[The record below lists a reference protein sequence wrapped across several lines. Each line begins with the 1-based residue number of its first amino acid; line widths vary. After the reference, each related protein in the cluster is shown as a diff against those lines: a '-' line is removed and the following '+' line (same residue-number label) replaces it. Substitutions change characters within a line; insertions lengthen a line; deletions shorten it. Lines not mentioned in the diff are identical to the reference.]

1 MRRLVSL
8 FAAGLLA
15 AACADPAATDQY
27 DEAEAPPDDDGK
39 ADADTELYVRAGDTS
54 LWVTREVARRQAP
67 GGDLFV
73 LRGRAS
79 RTITEGMG
87 FIIDDPYGDFA
98 IRSARTF
105 EVTWPVD
112 TARTLADGVNQF
124 VRLHFAASGNRP
136 DSITSRVVVRPRLG
150 SFTGSSK
157 LYLTAE
163 MTPVVT
169 GGTVM
174 YRAKGTSTVDL
185 AALTVVTAGQALTD
199 VRLTGPR
206 AFQID
211 LAPDTAFAIAGG
223 REGLEIAAVPTSGS
237 PLAKQARLGLAV
249 KKLGMTTD
257 DPYEKWPRNECETPT
272 KACLQSLPDGTLDL
286 GPCGEALEVLACTR
300 QVGVFVDDVS
310 FQAAFAQ
317 GVQRTGA
324 AAFRADAAGLV
335 GAARVEQF
343 VGGAE
348 QTIESRLEGF
358 FGRWYLTAT
367 ARTSALGT
375 AVDGALRS
383 ALVHP
388 LDLVDPTEPAT
399 DAATVRATAADALL
413 TELARHDFVTTE
425 FARSYEQLVTEYPAQ
440 HVAAI
445 RELRETANVEPYPGM
460 PGVDVVTGRWLGAH
474 IEVSIDHATGA
485 ARGVYIEID

>member
-15 AACADPAATDQY
+15 AACADPGATDQY

-79 RTITEGMG
+79 RSITEGMG

-163 MTPVVT
+163 LTPIVV

-185 AALTVVTAGQALTD
+185 AALTVVTNGQALTD

-223 REGLEIAAVPTSGS
+223 RTGLELAAVPTSGA
-237 PLAKQARLGLAV
+237 PLTKQARLGLAV

-257 DPYEKWPRNECETPT
+257 DPYERWPRPACEVTT
-272 KACLQSLPDGTLDL
+272 KACLQSLPEGSLDL

-300 QVGVFVDDVS
+300 QIGVFVDDVT

-317 GVQRTGA
+317 GVERIA
-324 AAFRADAAGLV
+324 AAPFRADATGLV
-335 GAARVEQF
+335 GVARVEQF

-348 QTIESRLEGF
+348 QTIASRLEGF

-367 ARTSALGT
+367 ARTAALGT
-375 AVDGALRS
+375 AVDGALLS
-383 ALVHP
+383 VVAHP
-388 LDLVDPTEPAT
+388 LDLVDPTEPAP

-413 TELARHDFVTTE
+413 AELARHDFRATE
-425 FARSYEQLVTEYPAQ
+425 LGRSYEQLVTASPAE
-440 HVAAI
+440 HVASI
-445 RELRETANVEPYPGM
+445 RALRETAIVTPDPDL
-460 PGVDVVTGRWLGAH
+460 PGVDVVTGRWLGAY
-474 IEVSIDHATGA
+474 VKVAIDHATGA
-485 ARGVYIEID
+485 ARGVYIEVD